1 MRRSHRFAL
10 LACLALCLADRPLH
24 AAAAP
29 SRGEVVDTLTVQ
41 PSKDG
46 TTVVLATS
54 VPVPPFTC
62 RLDGSDPRQ
71 VVIDFPVA
79 ASRLKKRYALGGP
92 LVREALVEKSPGPGV
107 ALRIRLTLG
116 EAVLASVELAGRG
129 VNLRFRGA
137 PAATAAA
144 TAPATAPAPIRQAA
158 QAPVQAPAKAPSQA
172 AAPVPVQGAVP
183 APSEG
188 AGASTDYLV
197 GAGDKLDITVLGHTE
212 LDRVLEVRGDG
223 TIGFPLIGD
232 VPVAGRGLP
241 EISREMTR
249 SLGKDFIVNPQI
261 SVNIKE
267 YGSQWV
273 TVIGEVSK
281 PGRQL
286 LRQRMSLIELL
297 AEAGGFTAYANRK
310 QIEILRTEGPDL
322 RRKLAVNLRAI
333 EQGKQKDIPLR
344 AGDVVIIPRRT
355 F

>member
-1 MRRSHRFAL
+1 
-10 LACLALCLADRPLH
+10 LCLAQDPLQ
-24 AAAAP
+24 AATAAP
-29 SRGEVVDTLTVQ
+29 RGDVVQALSVQ

-46 TTVVLATS
+46 TTVTLVTS
-54 VPVPPFTC
+54 VPVPRFTC
-62 RLDGSDPRQ
+62 VTDKSDPRQ
-71 VVIDFPVA
+71 VVIDFPA
-79 ASRLKKRYALGGP
+79 ATSRLKKRYALGDP

-116 EAVLASVELAGRG
+116 EGALAAVELGGQG
-129 VNLRFRGA
+129 VNLRFLA
-137 PAATAAA
+137 AAASPIPAAGPAPIRGGAQPPIPAA
-144 TAPATAPAPIRQAA
+144 APAPIETVAA
-158 QAPVQAPAKAPSQA
+158 TA
-172 AAPVPVQGAVP
+172 
-183 APSEG
+183 E
-188 AGASTDYLV
+188 YLV
-197 GAGDKLDITVLGHTE
+197 GAGDKLDITVLGHTD

-232 VPVAGRGLP
+232 VPVAGRGLSQ
-241 EISREMTR
+241 ISSEMTR
-249 SLGKDFIVNPQI
+249 SLGKDFIINPQI

-273 TVIGEVSK
+273 TVIGEVNK

-333 EQGKQKDIPLR
+333 ETGKQPDIPLR

>member
-1 MRRSHRFAL
+1 VTVKVAGSIL
-10 LACLALCLADRPLH
+10 VACLASCLAQGPLQA

-29 SRGEVVDTLTVQ
+29 RGDVVQALSVQ

-46 TTVVLATS
+46 TTVTLVTS
-54 VPVPPFTC
+54 VPVPRFTC
-62 RLDGSDPRQ
+62 VMDKSDPRQ
-71 VVIDFPVA
+71 VVIDFPA
-79 ASRLKKRYALGGP
+79 AMSRLKKRYALGDP
-92 LVREALVEKSPGPGV
+92 LVREAQVEKAPVPGV

-116 EAVLASVELAGRG
+116 EGALAALELGGQG
-129 VNLRFRGA
+129 VNLRFLA
-137 PAATAAA
+137 VAAAPIPAA
-144 TAPATAPAPIRQAA
+144 APVAAPAPIRGGTAS
-158 QAPVQAPAKAPSQA
+158 PIPA
-172 AAPVPVQGAVP
+172 AAP
-183 APSEG
+183 APIET
-188 AGASTDYLV
+188 AAASSGYLV
-197 GAGDKLDITVLGHTE
+197 GAGDKLDITVLGHTD
-212 LDRVLEVRGDG
+212 LDRVVEVRGDG

-232 VPVAGRGLP
+232 VPVAGRGLSQ
-241 EISREMTR
+241 ISGEMTR
-249 SLGKDFIVNPQI
+249 ALGRDFIVNPQI

-273 TVIGEVSK
+273 TVIGEVNK

-333 EQGKQKDIPLR
+333 EEGKQKDIPLKT
-344 AGDVVIIPRRT
+344 GDVVIVPRRT

>member
-1 MRRSHRFAL
+1 MTIKVAGSIL
-10 LACLALCLADRPLH
+10 VACLASCLAQVPLQA

-29 SRGEVVDTLTVQ
+29 PGDVVQALSVQ

-46 TTVVLATS
+46 TTITLVTS
-54 VPVPPFTC
+54 VPVPRFTC
-62 RLDGSDPRQ
+62 VMDKSDPRQ
-71 VVIDFPVA
+71 VVIDFPA
-79 ASRLKKRYALGGP
+79 AMSRLKKRYALGDP
-92 LVREALVEKSPGPGV
+92 LVREAQVEKAPGPGV

-116 EAVLASVELAGRG
+116 EGALAAVELGGQG
-129 VNLRFRGA
+129 VNLRFLAVAAAPIPTAA
-137 PAATAAA
+137 PAA
-144 TAPATAPAPIRQAA
+144 APAPIET
-158 QAPVQAPAKAPSQA
+158 A
-172 AAPVPVQGAVP
+172 AASSA
-183 APSEG
+183 
-188 AGASTDYLV
+188 YLV
-197 GAGDKLDITVLGHTE
+197 GAGDKLDITVLGHTD

-232 VPVAGRGLP
+232 VPVAGRGLSQ
-241 EISREMTR
+241 ISSEMTR
-249 SLGKDFIVNPQI
+249 ALGRDFIVNPQI

-273 TVIGEVSK
+273 TVIGEVNK

-333 EQGKQKDIPLR
+333 EEGKQKDIPLKV
-344 AGDVVIIPRRT
+344 GDVVIVPRRT

>member
-1 MRRSHRFAL
+1 MRQSHRSVL
-10 LACLALCLADRPLH
+10 LACLALCLAVPLQ

-29 SRGEVVDTLTVQ
+29 PRGDVVDTLTVQ

-46 TTVVLATS
+46 TTVTLATS

-62 RLDGSDPRQ
+62 RLDASDPRQ
-71 VVIDFPVA
+71 VVIDFPAA

-116 EAVLASVELAGRG
+116 EGVLDSVELAGRG

-137 PAATAAA
+137 AAAPAAPAPAAA
-144 TAPATAPAPIRQAA
+144 PPPIRQAA
-158 QAPVQAPAKAPSQA
+158 KTPVQAAAQAPTQA
-172 AAPVPVQGAVP
+172 AASVPVP
-183 APSEG
+183 G
-188 AGASTDYLV
+188 AGAPPVEDPAALIEYLV
-197 GAGDKLDITVLGHTE
+197 GAGDKLDVTVLGHAE

-232 VPVAGRGLP
+232 VPVAGRGLSQ
-241 EISREMTR
+241 ITREMTQT
-249 SLGKDFIVNPQI
+249 LGKDFIVNPQI

-273 TVIGEVSK
+273 TVIGEVNK
-281 PGRQL
+281 PGRQAFG
-286 LRQRMSLIELL
+286 QKMHLIDLL

-310 QIEILRTEGPDL
+310 QIEILRSEGADL
-322 RRKLAVNLRAI
+322 RRKLTVNLRSI
-333 EQGKQKDIPLR
+333 EEGKRPDVPLR

>member
-1 MRRSHRFAL
+1 VTIKAHGSVL
-10 LACLALCLADRPLH
+10 VACLALCLAQDPLQ
-24 AAAAP
+24 AATAAP
-29 SRGEVVDTLTVQ
+29 LGDVVQALSVQ

-46 TTVVLATS
+46 TTVTLVTS
-54 VPVPPFTC
+54 VPVPRFTC
-62 RLDGSDPRQ
+62 VTDKSDPHQ
-71 VVIDFPVA
+71 VVIDFPAA
-79 ASRLKKRYALGGP
+79 ASRLKKRYALGDP

-116 EAVLASVELAGRG
+116 EGALAAVELGGQG
-129 VNLRFRGA
+129 VNLRFLA
-137 PAATAAA
+137 AAAAPIPAA
-144 TAPATAPAPIRQAA
+144 APAPIRGAA
-158 QAPVQAPAKAPSQA
+158 QSPIPVATPA
-172 AAPVPVQGAVP
+172 AVP
-183 APSEG
+183 APIET
-188 AGASTDYLV
+188 AAATTEYLV
-197 GAGDKLDITVLGHTE
+197 GAGDKLDITVLGHTD

-232 VPVAGRGLP
+232 VPVAGRGLSQ
-241 EISREMTR
+241 ISREMTR
-249 SLGKDFIVNPQI
+249 SMGKDFIINPQI

-273 TVIGEVSK
+273 TVIGEVNK

-333 EQGKQKDIPLR
+333 ETGKQPDIPLR